1 MTRTEVAEDTSHS
14 RTFEPLPGGD
24 RQTEMRV
31 AKGRDPLQKGSFEV
45 SLS

>member
-1 MTRTEVAEDTSHS
+1 MTRTEVAEDISH